1 MASGRWRADTHLV
14 KPISLFLYAQRT
26 DLLFCCMFIDEKIW
40 CRYTMASLDRSPTTT
55 KKLRF
60 FSSSPLRMSAGI
72 RESLAR
78 MELETKTKGLRVRHG
93 GLTLLCGSCW
103 RTIWR
108 VGAQD
113 LALHEIHFL

>member
-1 MASGRWRADTHLV
+1 MVDLSYAAFDIFLDLVLSLLAVTTKTVGSAAVDLSEPEASVAKGSRTHLV
-14 KPISLFLYAQRT
+14 NPISLFLYAQRT

-78 MELETKTKGLRVRHG
+78 ER
-93 GLTLLCGSCW
+93 S
-103 RTIWR
+103 
-108 VGAQD
+108 
-113 LALHEIHFL
+113 